1 MIITPSIMVV
11 NRTFRLC
18 AVVWQALL
26 LLTSIYQSDIIY
38 AKVEESMAEP
48 TKTVFLTFHDNINL
62 ESVNRC
68 MDFCNKAIQQYKPQ
82 QLYFL
87 FSSGG
92 GAVDSGVTLYNY
104 LRGLPQEVIM
114 HNVGSIDSIA
124 NVIFLAGK
132 VRYATPA
139 SAFLLHGI
147 YWTFPQGANLT
158 YTQMQE
164 QMSRFNAA
172 EELTAKIIGE
182 RTKIT
187 AEEVR
192 KLFRQGQSKD
202 PAFALEKGLIDKIV
216 DVNIP
221 AGAPIH
227 SIVATK

>member
-1 MIITPSIMVV
+1 M
-11 NRTFRLC
+11 
-18 AVVWQALL
+18 
-26 LLTSIYQSDIIY
+26 
-38 AKVEESMAEP
+38 
-48 TKTVFLTFHDNINL
+48 TKTVFLVFHDNINL
-62 ESVNRC
+62 ESVNRV
-68 MDFCNKAIQQYKPQ
+68 MDSCNKAIQQYSPQ

-87 FSSGG
+87 FSSAG

-104 LRGLPQEVIM
+104 LRSLPQEIIM

-139 SAFLLHGI
+139 SVFLLHGI
-147 YWTFPQGANLT
+147 YWTFNQATSLT
-158 YTQMQE
+158 YSQMQE
-164 QMSRFNAA
+164 TVSRFDAA

-202 PAFALEKGLIDKIV
+202 PNFALEKGLIHEIRE
-216 DVNIP
+216 VNIP
-221 AGAPIH
+221 SGSPIH
-227 SIVATK
+227 SIVAGVK